1 VTDATPQATDATPAA
16 TDGATARSYG
26 RVFDTVAAEYDRNR
40 PAYPDELVAH
50 AVALAGLRP
59 GDPVLEIGCG
69 TGQLTGSLLR
79 HGLKVTAV
87 EPGANLVALA
97 AQNLAGQGDVE
108 FINAGLEDAELP
120 RDDFRAAFAASSF
133 HWPDPDTSWRLV
145 ADALGPAGVF
155 ALMQYT
161 GLDDESTAADL
172 AAMMEIFRAHAPALA
187 AEWPA
192 YRDID
197 ATIAGVARRRGNLS
211 EVWAWLG
218 SYDLARDYAAA
229 LFDDAEIA
237 AIPVELEQTAQQ
249 IVALLGT
256 MSYWARLS
264 PEQQQAISS
273 ATEALH
279 VRLGRP
285 IRSSTLATLV
295 TARRTGD
302 S

>member
-1 VTDATPQATDATPAA
+1 MPDITADPFPAA
-16 TDGATARSYG
+16 
-26 RVFDTVAAEYDRNR
+26 AASAE
-40 PAYPDELVAH
+40 
-50 AVALAGLRP
+50 ALAQSTGVTQH
-59 GDPVLEIGCG
+59 DVAVVL
-69 TGQLTGSLLR
+69 GS
-79 HGLKVTAV
+79 GWA
-87 EPGANLVALA
+87 P
-97 AQNLAGQGDVE
+97 
-108 FINAGLEDAELP
+108 
-120 RDDFRAAFAASSF
+120 
-133 HWPDPDTSWRLV
+133 V